1 MKKILALVLSLCMVL
16 SMGTMALAADASD
29 PAVQEA
35 YVDYIYE
42 WLLAELEVNSSLTMD
57 QIENEFMPLVEA
69 GDYVSFPAE
78 MLYGGMLNSGV
89 AMTIEE
95 FAAQYVPA
103 EGASAEAKT
112 AEEAYV
118 DYIYEFLLAEL
129 EVNTGGMT
137 IEIIENE
144 FMPLIEAGDY
154 VSFPAEMLYS
164 GMLDSGV
171 AMTFEEFEA
180 QYVPAAG
187 AAMSVEEAFVEYIH
201 EWLLAE
207 DAVNDT
213 MTPDIV
219 ENEFMPLIEAG
230 DYVTFPAEMLWNGM
244 LNNGSPMTFEE
255 FAAQYVPAAPAGGDT
270 SETAYQAYL
279 KEYVDAVPAVSDEQF
294 AEFAALIDAGDYV
307 SFPVEMA
314 FNPTWWGF
322 AAMTYD
328 EFVAAGGVYEIPA
341 FDPGLTAD

>member
-1 MKKILALVLSLCMVL
+1 MEELSMKKILALVLSLCMVL

-35 YVDYIYE
+35 YVEYIHE
-42 WLLAELEVNSSLTMD
+42 WLLAELAINSSMT
-57 QIENEFMPLVEA
+57 IEQVEDEFMPLVEA

-78 MLYGGMLNSGV
+78 MLYSGMLNSGV

-103 EGASAEAKT
+103 GDASGEASGEAKT

-180 QYVPAAG
+180 QYVPEVASGEASGEAADPQ
-187 AAMSVEEAFVEYIH
+187 AAYIEYLH
-201 EWLLAE
+201 EFLLAE
-207 DAVNDT
+207 LAVNSS
-213 MTPDIV
+213 MTIEQIED
-219 ENEFMPLIEAG
+219 EFMPAIEAG
-230 DYVTFPAEMLWNGM
+230 DFVNFPADMLFNGM
-244 LNNGSPMTFEE
+244 LNSGVAMTFEE
-255 FAAQYVPAAPAGGDT
+255 WSAQ
-270 SETAYQAYL
+270 Q
-279 KEYVDAVPAVSDEQF
+279 
-294 AEFAALIDAGDYV
+294 
-307 SFPVEMA
+307 
-314 FNPTWWGF
+314 
-322 AAMTYD
+322 
-328 EFVAAGGVYEIPA
+328 
-341 FDPGLTAD
+341 

>member
-16 SMGTMALAADASD
+16 SMGTMALAADAAD

-35 YVDYIYE
+35 YVEYIHE
-42 WLLAELEVNSSLTMD
+42 WLLAELAINSSMT
-57 QIENEFMPLVEA
+57 IEQVEDEFMPLVEA

-78 MLYGGMLNSGV
+78 MLYSGMLNSGV

-103 EGASAEAKT
+103 EGASGEASDASGEAMS
-112 AEEAYV
+112 AEEAY
-118 DYIYEFLLAEL
+118 
-129 EVNTGGMT
+129 
-137 IEIIENE
+137 
-144 FMPLIEAGDY
+144 
-154 VSFPAEMLYS
+154 
-164 GMLDSGV
+164 
-171 AMTFEEFEA
+171 
-180 QYVPAAG
+180 
-187 AAMSVEEAFVEYIH
+187 VEYIH

-213 MTPDIV
+213 MTPEIV

-270 SETAYQAYL
+270 SEAAYQAYL
-279 KEYVDAVPAVSDEQF
+279 KEYIDAVPAVTDDQLPEYF
-294 AEFAALIDAGDYV
+294 ALIEAGDYI

-314 FNPTWWGF
+314 FNATWWGF
-322 AAMTYD
+322 AAMPLA
-328 EFVAAGGVYEIPA
+328 EFVAAGGVYELHA